1 MSIIGIYLPVY
12 LYISSSD
19 CHVHTAPTFD
29 LANVVM
35 HRLSDHRAAFRSHVL
50 SPRWVGVGSDS
61 SRTMDKGRA
70 YLDRLVGLVCG
81 TPKPTTGLDV
91 R

>member
-1 MSIIGIYLPVY
+1 MYTLHQPSILRI
-12 LYISSSD
+12 
-19 CHVHTAPTFD
+19 
-29 LANVVM
+29 VVM